1 MILKYL
7 IKLKVYKKIKP
18 HQSQKMSSNKKSC
31 KVCRDAGKSKEIYNS
46 HKTKNG
52 RGKIVCPTLLN
63 NTCHC
68 CKQKGHTVKYC
79 PETKPATRPEPST
92 PPEPAPESK
101 KPDIKVTPISSM
113 LIYKKMPDKQSY
125 ATVLMTIPARPVVF
139 KPVQAVQVTPVIATV
154 EAFNA
159 YIKQN
164 TEPKPKRKHCWASD
178 TSSESEDEPV
188 QQDPAKTDALKK
200 VLHLNTQVVVA

>member
-1 MILKYL
+1 M
-7 IKLKVYKKIKP
+7 KKISIQKNQTTP
-18 HQSQKMSSNKKSC
+18 KMSSTRKSC
-31 KVCRDAGKSKEIYNS
+31 KVCIDAGKSEEIYTS

-52 RGKIVCPTLLN
+52 RGKVVCPTLLS

-79 PETKPATRPEPST
+79 PETKEQPR
-92 PPEPAPESK
+92 PPEPDTPPPEE
-101 KPDIKVTPISSM
+101 IKVTPISTM
-113 LIYKKMPDKQSY
+113 VIHKKTSDKQSY
-125 ATVLMTIPARPVVF
+125 ASILMIPPARPVVI
-139 KPVQAVQVTPVIATV
+139 KAVQVTPVIATV

-188 QQDPAKTDALKK
+188 QQHPAKTNALKK
-200 VLHLNTQVVVA
+200 VLHLDTQVVVA

>member
-1 MILKYL
+1 
-7 IKLKVYKKIKP
+7 
-18 HQSQKMSSNKKSC
+18 MSSNKKSC
-31 KVCRDAGKSKEIYNS
+31 KVCIDAGKSEEIYTS

-52 RGKIVCPTLLN
+52 RGKVICPTLLN

-79 PETKPATRPEPST
+79 PESKPATRPEPST
-92 PPEPAPESK
+92 PPESAPEPK
-101 KPDIKVTPISSM
+101 NPDIKVTPISTM
-113 LIYKKMPDKQSY
+113 VIHKKTPDKQSY
-125 ATVLMTIPARPVVF
+125 ATILMTIPARPVVI
-139 KPVQAVQVTPVIATV
+139 KAVQVTPVIATV

-178 TSSESEDEPV
+178 TSSESEDE
-188 QQDPAKTDALKK
+188 QDPIQSNPEKTDALKK
-200 VLHLNTQVVVA
+200 VLHLDTQLVVA

>member
-1 MILKYL
+1 
-7 IKLKVYKKIKP
+7 
-18 HQSQKMSSNKKSC
+18 MSSTKSC
-31 KVCRDAGKSKEIYNS
+31 NVCRDAGKSEEIYTS

-52 RGKIVCPTLLN
+52 RGKVVCPTLLS

-79 PETKPATRPEPST
+79 PESKPST
-92 PPEPAPESK
+92 PPESA
-101 KPDIKVTPISSM
+101 PDIKVTPISTM
-113 LIYKKMPDKQSY
+113 VIHKKTPDNQSY
-125 ATVLMTIPARPVVF
+125 ASILMIPPARPVVI
-139 KPVQAVQVTPVIATV
+139 KAVQVTPVIATV

-164 TEPKPKRKHCWASD
+164 TDPKPKRKHCWASD

-188 QQDPAKTDALKK
+188 QQDPAKTNALKK
-200 VLHLNTQVVVA
+200 VLHLETQVVVA

>member
-1 MILKYL
+1 
-7 IKLKVYKKIKP
+7 
-18 HQSQKMSSNKKSC
+18 MSSSKKSC
-31 KVCRDAGKSKEIYNS
+31 NVCRDAGKSKEIYTS

-52 RGKIVCPTLLN
+52 RGKVVCPTLLN

-79 PETKPATRPEPST
+79 PETKEQ
-92 PPEPAPESK
+92 PPEPDTPPPEE
-101 KPDIKVTPISSM
+101 IKVTPISSM
-113 LIYKKMPDKQSY
+113 VIYKKMPNKQSY
-125 ATVLMTIPARPVVF
+125 ATILMMPPARPVVI
-139 KPVQAVQVTPVIATV
+139 KAVQVTPVIATV

-164 TEPKPKRKHCWASD
+164 TDPKPKRKHCWASES
-178 TSSESEDEPV
+178 SSESEDEPI
-188 QQDPAKTDALKK
+188 QQDPEKTSALKK

>member
-1 MILKYL
+1 
-7 IKLKVYKKIKP
+7 
-18 HQSQKMSSNKKSC
+18 MSSTKKSC
-31 KVCRDAGKSKEIYNS
+31 KVCRDAGKSEEEYNS

-52 RGKIVCPTLLN
+52 RGKIVCPTLLS

-79 PETKPATRPEPST
+79 PDSKPATRPEPAT
-92 PPEPAPESK
+92 PPEKAPEAK

-125 ATVLMTIPARPVVF
+125 ATVLMTLPARPVVF

-164 TEPKPKRKHCWASD
+164 TDPKPKRKHCWASD

-188 QQDPAKTDALKK
+188 QQDPEKTDALKK

>member
-1 MILKYL
+1 M
-7 IKLKVYKKIKP
+7 
-18 HQSQKMSSNKKSC
+18 
-31 KVCRDAGKSKEIYNS
+31 DAGKSEEIYTS

-52 RGKIVCPTLLN
+52 RGKVICPTLLN

-68 CKQKGHTVKYC
+68 CKKKGHTVKYC
-79 PETKPATRPEPST
+79 PESKPATPTEPST
-92 PPEPAPESK
+92 PPEKAPEPK
-101 KPDIKVTPISSM
+101 KTDIKVTPISTM

-125 ATVLMTIPARPVVF
+125 ATVLMTIPARPVVI
-139 KPVQAVQVTPVIATV
+139 KAVQVTPVIATV

-164 TEPKPKRKHCWASD
+164 TDPKPKRKHCWASD

-188 QQDPAKTDALKK
+188 QQDPAKTSALKK
-200 VLHLNTQVVVA
+200 VLHLDTQVVVA

>member
-1 MILKYL
+1 
-7 IKLKVYKKIKP
+7 
-18 HQSQKMSSNKKSC
+18 MSSTRKSC
-31 KVCRDAGKSKEIYNS
+31 KVCIDAGKSEEIYTS

-52 RGKIVCPTLLN
+52 RGKVVCPTLLS

-79 PETKPATRPEPST
+79 PESKPATPPQPST
-92 PPEPAPESK
+92 PPEKAPEPK
-101 KPDIKVTPISSM
+101 KHDIKVTPISSM

-139 KPVQAVQVTPVIATV
+139 KPVQAVEVTPVIATV
-154 EAFNA
+154 EAFNS

-164 TEPKPKRKHCWASD
+164 TDPKPKRKHCWASD
-178 TSSESEDEPV
+178 TSSESEDDEEPV
-188 QQDPAKTDALKK
+188 QQDPEKTNALKK
-200 VLHLNTQVVVA
+200 VLHLDTQVVVA